1 MEEQINISFNN
12 LTDKLVDWLNAII
25 LNLPNIVLAIV
36 IFVGSYYLAQ
46 KLNSFIVKLLRKRIK
61 QVSIRNLLGNI
72 LSIAVV
78 AIGLF
83 LSLSILNLD
92 KALTSIL
99 AGAGVAGLAVGL
111 ALQGTLSNTFSGIFL
126 AIKNIINVG
135 DFIQTNGFSGT
146 VDEINLR
153 HIKLR
158 ESDNNVVVIPNSMV
172 LENPFKNFGLTN
184 RVRITLKCGIGYES
198 DLKLVKRIAINEIKN
213 AFPQDEESIDF
224 HYLEFG
230 GSSIDFQMRF
240 WVEGVR
246 KSSLLDAK
254 SDAII
259 LLKEAFDR
267 KGIDIPYPI
276 RTIYSK
282 SA

>member
-1 MEEQINISFNN
+1 MEEQINSSLSN
-12 LTDKLVDWLNAII
+12 LGDKLSGWFNSLI
-25 LNLPNIVLAIV
+25 LNLPNILLAVV
-36 IFVGSYYLAQ
+36 IFGGAYYLAQ
-46 KLNSFIVKLLRKRIK
+46 KLNVLIINGLKNKVK
-61 QVSIRNLLGNI
+61 QVSIRRLLGNVI
-72 LSIAVV
+72 SIAVV

-126 AIKNIINVG
+126 AIKNVINVG
-135 DFIQTNGFSGT
+135 DFIETNGFSGT

-158 ESDNNVVVIPNSMV
+158 ESDNNIVVIPNSMV
-172 LENPFKNFGLTN
+172 LENPFKNFGLTRKI
-184 RVRITLKCGIGYES
+184 RVTLECGVGYES
-198 DLKLVKRIAINEIKN
+198 DLEVVKKMSIDVIKK
-213 AFPQDEESIDF
+213 AFPQEEKNIEF

-230 GSSIDFQMRF
+230 GSSINFQMRF
-240 WVEGVR
+240 WVKAV
-246 KSSLLDAK
+246 KSLTLLEAK
-254 SDAII
+254 SDAIM
-259 LLKEAFDR
+259 LLKRKFDE
-267 KGIDIPYPI
+267 KEINIPYPI